1 MSSSI
6 RGLMS
11 FFTLFILALTVSAVA
26 ATSTSPAYRA
36 CTYISKVDASQ
47 DVLEQALSAF
57 RDAFRLSGIPQ
68 DIFIYANTFYVCPC
82 GEWGIGG
89 GGTGDSAIGG
99 GTGDSAIGGGT
110 GDSAI
115 GGGTGDSA
123 IGGGTGDSAIGGG
136 TGDSAI
142 GGGTGDSAIGGG
154 TGDSAIGGGTG
165 DSAIGGGTGDS
176 AIGGGTGDSASA
188 GHWRSAIGGGFA
200 QLQCR
205 SVNSDSRQEIRLR
218 IPIGS
223 SNGVKL
229 FDGVTFYPVTVE
241 TYGTRTN

>member
-1 MSSSI
+1 MRTPI
-6 RGLMS
+6 RVLTS
-11 FFTLFILALTVSAVA
+11 CFILFTLALTVNAVA
-26 ATSTSPAYRA
+26 ATSTSPDYRA
-36 CTYISKVDASQ
+36 CIYVGKVNPSQ

-57 RDAFRLSGIPQ
+57 RDAFRSSGIPQ

-82 GEWGIGG
+82 GEWG
-89 GGTGDSAIGG
+89 IGG

-154 TGDSAIGGGTG
+154 TGDSAIGGGTR

-176 AIGGGTGDSASA
+176 AIGGG
-188 GHWRSAIGGGFA
+188 FA
-200 QLQCR
+200 RLQCR
-205 SVNSDSRQEIRLR
+205 SVDSDSRQEITLR

-229 FDGVTFYPVTVE
+229 FDGVTFHPVD
-241 TYGTRTN
+241 G